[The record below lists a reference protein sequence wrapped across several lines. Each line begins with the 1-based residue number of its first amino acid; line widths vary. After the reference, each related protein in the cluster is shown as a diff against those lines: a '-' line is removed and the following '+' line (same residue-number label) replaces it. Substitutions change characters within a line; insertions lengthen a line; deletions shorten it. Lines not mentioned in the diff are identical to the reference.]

1 MRKII
6 NTDTG
11 TSTPS
16 FDQIEKSPT
25 ASQDI
30 YGGQFT
36 GISPSAAAFDRH
48 QPPGLSNTL
57 SDRLSLQGN
66 DSAPSVED
74 TFASTGLH
82 DTTDALNFLSQVAEN
97 ASHKAVDLRGGLDS
111 GFSSQMTRMPQAVS
125 NLPFEEQYL
134 GAELVPYH
142 LITAGLLTVA
152 EVASLVSR

>member
-1 MRKII
+1 VRKII
-6 NTDTG
+6 DTDTG

-30 YGGQFT
+30 YGDQFT
-36 GISPSAAAFDRH
+36 GLSPSASAFGAR
-48 QPPGLSNTL
+48 QLPGLSNTL
-57 SDRLSLQGN
+57 SDRLSLQHN
-66 DSAPSVED
+66 NSAPSVED

-97 ASHKAVDLRGGLDS
+97 ASHEAVDFRGRVDS

-125 NLPFEEQYL
+125 NLPFEGQYL

-152 EVASLVSR
+152 QVVSLVSR